1 MPRKPSGVILN
12 MWSDGGEWSG
22 IMPVGGQAELQVQW
36 VQVLFNTSGKNKRSL
51 GEEWLGKRAEK
62 GCKVICAV
70 DGVNR
75 TGWPEVIYEAGSDR
89 MVGGWTVVIPL
100 FMTTWYAL
108 GWAKRHRG

>member
-36 VQVLFNTSGKNKRSL
+36 VQVLFNTSGKNKRSDMD
-51 GEEWLGKRAEK
+51 WLVKRREK
-62 GCKVICAV
+62 GCKVVCAV

-75 TGWPEVIYEAGSDR
+75 TGWPEVRFEAGGDR
-89 MVGGWTVVIPL
+89 IGTGWTTVIPL
-100 FMTTWYAL
+100 FLAIWYVFE
-108 GWAKRHRG
+108 WSRWRE